1 MSLRPGRFASRKSP
15 APKPRFAFVDWQVTL
30 PFASLARMELE
41 EQLERFL
48 LQKPVLGKNVFMA
61 RGAVVAG
68 AVTLGHH
75 SSVWHNAVLRG
86 DINRIVVGHH
96 SNLQDNCVAHVSDD
110 LACVVGD
117 YVTVGHG
124 AILHACTIGNGSLV
138 GMGAVVLDGA
148 VIGEESLIGARALVP
163 QGLRVPPRS
172 LVVGVPGRVVRQVTA
187 EEQAWLRSVAEKY
200 ARLGAFC
207 LERGLGAGSLIT

>member
-1 MSLRPGRFASRKSP
+1 MTDQATRTALVTGAARGIGLATAKRFLAEG
-15 APKPRFAFVDWQVTL
+15 WQVG
-30 PFASLARMELE
+30 
-41 EQLERFL
+41 L
-48 LQKPVLGKNVFMA
+48 LDID
-61 RGAVVAG
+61 
-68 AVTLGHH
+68 
-75 SSVWHNAVLRG
+75 G
-86 DINRIVVGHH
+86 DGIP
-96 SNLQDNCVAHVSDD
+96 NLQDNCVAHVSDD

>member
-1 MSLRPGRFASRKSP
+1 
-15 APKPRFAFVDWQVTL
+15 
-30 PFASLARMELE
+30 MELE

-48 LQKPVLGKNVFMA
+48 LQKPVLGQNVFMA

-68 AVTLGHH
+68 AVTLGDH

-86 DINRIVVGHH
+86 DINQIMVGHH

-110 LACVVGD
+110 LPCVVGD
-117 YVTVGHG
+117 FVTVGHG
-124 AILHACTIGNGSLV
+124 AILHACTIGNRSLV

-187 EEQAWLRSVAEKY
+187 EELAWLRSVAEKY

-207 LERGLGAGSLIT
+207 LERGLGAGSLTA